1 MDTEPENT
9 ATLKGFIE
17 RISQKIVALAER
29 KNRLLQGY
37 RKEIEK
43 KEVEQIKKDILQN

>member
-1 MDTEPENT
+1 MDTEQDKVT
-9 ATLKGFIE
+9 TLKGFFD
-17 RISQKIVALAER
+17 RISQKIATLAER

-43 KEVEQIKKDILQN
+43 KEVEQIKKGILEN